1 METSHQKHV
10 PWFLWPFYAIWKLLT
25 WILGLTGR
33 LVIAILG
40 GTLLIVGAILTI
52 LIISAPIGIPL
63 AIIGFL
69 LVIRSI
75 F

>member
-1 METSHQKHV
+1 METSHQKHI
-10 PWFLWPFYAIWKLLT
+10 PWFVWPFYAIWKLLT
-25 WILGLTGR
+25 WILELTGR
-33 LVIAILG
+33 LIIAVLG
-40 GTLLIVGAILTI
+40 GALMIVGAILTI

-69 LVIRSI
+69 FVIRSI